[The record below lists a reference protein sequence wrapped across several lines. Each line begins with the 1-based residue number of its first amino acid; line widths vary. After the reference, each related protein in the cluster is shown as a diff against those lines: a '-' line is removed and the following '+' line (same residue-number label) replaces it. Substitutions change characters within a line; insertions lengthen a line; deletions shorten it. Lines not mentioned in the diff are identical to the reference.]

1 MVNVFTD
8 FTKEFK
14 LDYIVRSSK
23 ELELL
28 QKAISAVPIGIIDN
42 FQSTGV
48 ELQEDVR
55 ARTRF
60 VEAEE
65 AFTGPSSFLDECIYS
80 RDEAAEIV
88 SRIVNPF
95 PVIEFNSRIMS
106 DTYHKTELL
115 RQTFY
120 PAPRGRIL
128 TPIIRSAKE
137 EVTNGI
143 IVLWPSQTA
152 RGKRNLHYLEIF
164 LDDKYNL

>member
-120 PAPRGRIL
+120 PAPRG
-128 TPIIRSAKE
+128 
-137 EVTNGI
+137 
-143 IVLWPSQTA
+143 
-152 RGKRNLHYLEIF
+152 
-164 LDDKYNL
+164 